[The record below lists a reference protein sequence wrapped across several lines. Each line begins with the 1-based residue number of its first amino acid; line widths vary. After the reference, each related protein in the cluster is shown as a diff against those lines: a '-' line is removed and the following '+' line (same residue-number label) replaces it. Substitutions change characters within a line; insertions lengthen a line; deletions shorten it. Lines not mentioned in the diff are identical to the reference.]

1 MTLSPRLGAA
11 LKPLSAAAL
20 LAIVASGAQ
29 AQSSVTLFGII
40 DAGVRYVDNGD
51 QDKTFASSSGLSTS
65 RFGVRG
71 IEDLGGGL
79 RAGFWLESQ
88 VNPDQGTAGDGAGG
102 RYWSRRSTVSLIMSQ
117 LGEVRLGRDVVPT
130 YSGWLTYDAFN
141 DNGVA
146 QGSNFSSALT
156 TDVDTLKRADNLV
169 QYFLPG
175 GLSGV
180 YGNVAV
186 AAGEGKS
193 GKKYSGGRL
202 GYAAGPLDIS
212 GSYGQTDVDE
222 GAPNTATDD
231 DRYKMWTAG
240 ASYDFGV
247 AKVLGY
253 YMQEKA
259 GRLKL
264 DVAHIGA
271 LIPFGPGT
279 VRVGYTNA
287 NGSGPEYMAGSTRRF
302 GGADANAFALG
313 YVYDLS
319 KRTALYGTVAHISND
334 DGGIFNTVSSSDL
347 ALPVGENSTGVEIG
361 IRHSF

>member
-1 MTLSPRLGAA
+1 MTRSPRLGAA

-40 DAGVRYVDNGD
+40 DAGVRYVDNGHD
-51 QDKTFASSSGLSTS
+51 DKTFASSSGLSTS

-79 RAGFWLESQ
+79 RAGFWLESGIS
-88 VNPDQGTAGDGAGG
+88 PDQGKAGDDSG
-102 RYWSRRSTVSLIMSQ
+102 RYWDRRSTVSLMMTE

-130 YSGWLTYDAFN
+130 YSGWLTYNAFG

-146 QGSNFSSALT
+146 QGSNFTNKLT

-193 GKKYSGGRL
+193 GKKYIGGRL

-222 GAPNTATDD
+222 VTPNLATED

-253 YMQEKA
+253 YMQEKT

-279 VRVGYTNA
+279 VRVGYTNV
-287 NGSGPEYMAGSTRRF
+287 NGSGPEYIVGSGPGF
-302 GGADANAFALG
+302 GGNDANAFALG

-334 DGGIFNTVSSSDL
+334 DGGIFNTVSNSDL
-347 ALPVGENSTGVEIG
+347 ALPMGENSTGVEIG